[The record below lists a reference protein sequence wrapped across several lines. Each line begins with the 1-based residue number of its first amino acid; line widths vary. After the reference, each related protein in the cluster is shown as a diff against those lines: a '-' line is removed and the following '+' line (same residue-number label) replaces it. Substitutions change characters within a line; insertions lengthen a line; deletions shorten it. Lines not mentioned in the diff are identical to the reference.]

1 MYTRNITF
9 VRFLFFLVFLPSF
22 EFSSLYKKSA
32 PFDLSLSPPLSRVI
46 FFATNMTTSFFFPRF
61 FLCLLS
67 LSLALASLSSSSS
80 ASFGRSFVAAAKPK
94 PSLGTV
100 VTTTRRRE
108 EETPMNLFSISLSRG
123 SGGEGAKEEEEKT
136 RGGKETRDNRD
147 DDALFRYESTLE
159 AVLALAT
166 KRDEKVENG
175 KVGEREEEEET
186 KKALSGLFRAEDFA
200 RKRDVILVSVC
211 SSGDARTVGSLASSS
226 SSSSWSASS
235 AMYEFA
241 AKATSSCE
249 GSESVS
255 MQCNRADFLEETGV
269 GAKKEK
275 ADAYERA
282 LLSEAGVKSG
292 DALTS
297 SALRRL
303 SEELACFSESASER
317 FGERKRVSSAR
328 DGEIEIA
335 YAEICGMVA
344 LDALD
349 ATARKKIEAFVEKKI
364 DEILDGVEALGVVV
378 TQARDKNEVVES
390 QRKRRALLQD
400 GDSSEDGRSAKQ
412 YPNKAT
418 ATIVGFILLLGA
430 VSGFLAMLTM
440 RFPTDSLLFP
450 KTKDD

>member
-1 MYTRNITF
+1 
-9 VRFLFFLVFLPSF
+9 
-22 EFSSLYKKSA
+22 
-32 PFDLSLSPPLSRVI
+32 
-46 FFATNMTTSFFFPRF
+46 
-61 FLCLLS
+61 
-67 LSLALASLSSSSS
+67 
-80 ASFGRSFVAAAKPK
+80 
-94 PSLGTV
+94 
-100 VTTTRRRE
+100 
-108 EETPMNLFSISLSRG
+108 
-123 SGGEGAKEEEEKT
+123 
-136 RGGKETRDNRD
+136 
-147 DDALFRYESTLE
+147 
-159 AVLALAT
+159 
-166 KRDEKVENG
+166 
-175 KVGEREEEEET
+175 
-186 KKALSGLFRAEDFA
+186 
-200 RKRDVILVSVC
+200 
-211 SSGDARTVGSLASSS
+211 
-226 SSSSWSASS
+226 
-235 AMYEFA
+235 MYEFA

-328 DGEIEIA
+328 DGGIEIA
-335 YAEICGMVA
+335 YAEICGMAA